1 MKRTLFPVLAISAAV
16 IAVAGCG
23 SSNKSSTSSGNA
35 AAPASTAPAAG
46 KGEKIAA
53 KDTKL
58 GKILVDE
65 DGRTLYLFEADKST
79 QSTCAGTCSQAWP
92 PVTTSGKP
100 VAEQGAEMSKL
111 GTTMRSDGKTQV
123 TYGGHP
129 LYYYAEDEKAGD
141 TNGQGSK
148 EFGAEWY
155 VLGPTGGKVEKGES
169 ESSDSSDSSDSG
181 NSSSSGGGYKAY

>member
-1 MKRTLFPVLAISAAV
+1 MKRTLIPVLAIVAAA

-23 SSNKSSTSSGNA
+23 SSNKSSSSTAA
-35 AAPASTAPAAG
+35 AAPAATTPAAG
-46 KGEKIAA
+46 KGEEVAA

-65 DGRTLYLFEADKST
+65 DGHVLYLFEADKGT
-79 QSTCAGTCSQAWP
+79 QSTCDGDCAKAWP

-100 VAEQGAEMSKL
+100 VAEEGADASKL
-111 GTTMRSDGKTQV
+111 ATTARSDGKTQV

-129 LYYYAEDEKAGD
+129 LYYYAEDEKPGD
-141 TNGQGSK
+141 MNGQGSE

-155 VLGPTGGKVEKGES
+155 VVGPNGAKVEGGEK
-169 ESSDSSDSSDSG
+169 SDSSDD
-181 NSSSSGGGYKAY
+181 SGGGNSGY